1 MQADEVPEDVRAFLY
16 DHIESYEHLEILLLL
31 QRERSETWTAE
42 RLSSRLNM
50 SPSLTAA
57 ALSLG
62 EHRDVH
68 RAKACFSACGR
79 SAHRRARGS
88 TVVA

>member
-31 QRERSETWTAE
+31 QRERSETWTA
-42 RLSSRLNM
+42 
-50 SPSLTAA
+50 A

-68 RAKACFSACGR
+68 RAKACFSASGR